1 MSRTRQELASGGAA
15 GSVQEEPGTSISRRP
30 GEAGQGWGQRTHTL
44 TRAVALKGPQQCCPG
59 PGSRQAPHGHRVSGA
74 RAVRRQRVLRD
85 GAAQPQPLDLE
96 EAAVLRAPGG
106 DVQLGTGHGAGGE
119 RAQRTASHSPAVPA
133 AGKLPERRP
142 GSLGPTRGPQ
152 RRPEED
158 RGEFGASTRS
168 KSNLLHHRHPCS
180 SSSCRWSCSE
190 HSSALQAGWISKA
203 SSVRLHHIQ
212 SPQGDSYRLG
222 AALAPFLLLPALHT
236 TAFPVPQTR
245 TKAPE
250 AQESP

>member
-1 MSRTRQELASGGAA
+1 MSRTRRELASGGAA
-15 GSVQEEPGTSISRRP
+15 VSVQEEPGTSISRRP

-44 TRAVALKGPQQCCPG
+44 TRAVALKVAQQCCPG

-119 RAQRTASHSPAVPA
+119 RAQHTASHSPAVPA

-142 GSLGPTRGPQ
+142 GNLGPTRGPQ

-158 RGEFGASTRS
+158 RGNLGPALEARAICCTTDTPAAAAAAGGAAQST
-168 KSNLLHHRHPCS
+168 LLLSR
-180 SSSCRWSCSE
+180 
-190 HSSALQAGWISKA
+190 LISKA

-212 SPQGDSYRLG
+212 SPRGDSYRLG